1 MIWFSTIIS
10 PSINPSF
17 LIVKYILLLICC
29 LNSAVPFF
37 AQSSFQLGK
46 ASFDSIAKVLE
57 NYYVFPDKANEM
69 SIYLKQ
75 NAASYD
81 TFKNGNNL
89 AEQLTLDLRKICKD
103 QHLKIIFEE
112 SGTVEKSQPAGAPN
126 SRSSWLRS
134 LLTEN
139 NFGIKEKSILPGNIG
154 YLNIPMFGPLNL
166 CADTLI
172 AAMKYVASTDA
183 LILDLRNSR
192 GSLDENA
199 VPFLSSYFFAEPIHM
214 FDFYTRHN
222 QTTRQF
228 WTYAVVPGPL
238 YLNKP
243 VYILTSGRTFSGG
256 EELAYDLQQLK
267 RAKIIGETTRGGANP
282 TDLIRADANFSVSVP
297 VSRVINSVTGTNW
310 EQVGV
315 KPDVAVKSN
324 MALYTA
330 QELLLD
336 SFLKTPTTGI
346 EHKKILQQLLADH
359 RSNRPVL
366 RTIEFDLPGYPD
378 AKEVY
383 LSGSFNN
390 WAPRTTAMKRTARG
404 WAVAIEASPGELT
417 YKFVVDGKF
426 ILDPSNQQVK
436 TENGKENSLIL
447 VK

>member
-1 MIWFSTIIS
+1 
-10 PSINPSF
+10 
-17 LIVKYILLLICC
+17 VKYILLLICC
-29 LNSAVPFF
+29 LNTAIPFF
-37 AQSSFQLGK
+37 AQSSFQFRRT
-46 ASFDSIAKVLE
+46 SFDSIGKVLE
-57 NYYVFPDKANEM
+57 KYYVFSDKAGEM
-69 SIYLKQ
+69 SAYLRQ
-75 NAASYD
+75 HAASYD
-81 TFKNGNNL
+81 TFKNGNSL

-112 SGTVEKSQPAGAPN
+112 PRPAVKSETVAVSGSHN
-126 SRSSWLRS
+126 SWLKN

-139 NFGIKEKSILPGNIG
+139 NYGIKEKSILPGNIG

-172 AAMKYVASTDA
+172 AAMKYVAQTDA
-183 LILDLRNSR
+183 LILDLRSSR

-199 VPFLSSYFFAEPIHM
+199 VPFLSSYFFAEPVHM

-267 RAKIIGETTRGGANP
+267 RVKIIGETTRGGANP
-282 TDLIRADANFSVSVP
+282 TDLVRADVSFSVSVP
-297 VSRVINSVTGTNW
+297 VSRVINAVTGTNW

-330 QELLLD
+330 RELLLD
-336 SFLKTPTTGI
+336 SFLRTPAIGMD
-346 EHKKILQQLLADH
+346 HKKTLQQVLTDLRLH
-359 RSNRPVL
+359 KPVL
-366 RTIEFDLPGYPD
+366 RTVEFKLQGYPD

-390 WAPRTTAMKRTARG
+390 WAPRTTAMKRTAQG
-404 WAVAIEASPGELT
+404 WAVSIEASPGDLM
-417 YKFVVDGKF
+417 YKFVVDGKWM
-426 ILDPSNQQVK
+426 LDPSNQQVK
-436 TENGKENSLIL
+436 KENGSDNSLMLI
-447 VK
+447 K

>member
-1 MIWFSTIIS
+1 MST
-10 PSINPSF
+10 
-17 LIVKYILLLICC
+17 
-29 LNSAVPFF
+29 
-37 AQSSFQLGK
+37 
-46 ASFDSIAKVLE
+46 
-57 NYYVFPDKANEM
+57 
-69 SIYLKQ
+69 YLRQ
-75 NAASYD
+75 HAASYD
-81 TFKNGNNL
+81 TFRNGNGL

-112 SGTVEKSQPAGAPN
+112 PRPAVKAQDVAPSA
-126 SRSSWLRS
+126 SRNSWLNN

-139 NFGIKEKSILPGNIG
+139 NYGIKEKSILPGNIG

-172 AAMKYVASTDA
+172 AAMKYVAQTDA
-183 LILDLRNSR
+183 LILDLRSSR

-199 VPFLSSYFFAEPIHM
+199 VPFLSSYFFAEPVHM

-243 VYILTSGRTFSGG
+243 VYVLTSGRTFSGG
-256 EELAYDLQQLK
+256 EELTYDLQQLK
-267 RAKIIGETTRGGANP
+267 RATIVGETTRGGANP
-282 TDLIRADANFSVSVP
+282 TDLIRADVDFSVSVP
-297 VSRVINSVTGTNW
+297 VSRVINAVTGTNW

-315 KPDVAVKSN
+315 KPDIAVKSN

-336 SFLKTPTTGI
+336 SLLLKSTI
-346 EHKKILQQLLADH
+346 DSDQKNILQQVLANH
-359 RSNRPVL
+359 RLNKPVL
-366 RTIEFDLPGYPD
+366 RSVEFSLQGYPD

-390 WAPRTTAMKRTARG
+390 WAPRTTAMKRTAQG
-404 WAVAIEASPGELT
+404 WVVSIEASPGELT
-417 YKFVVDGKF
+417 YKFVVDGKW
-426 ILDPSNQQVK
+426 IPDPFNKQVK
-436 TENGKENSLIL
+436 TENGSENSLIL

>member
-1 MIWFSTIIS
+1 M
-10 PSINPSF
+10 
-17 LIVKYILLLICC
+17 KYIFLLICC
-29 LNSAVPFF
+29 LNSVTALF
-37 AQSSFQLGK
+37 AQSPFQLRR
-46 ASFDSIAKVLE
+46 STFDSIAKVLE
-57 NYYVFPDKANEM
+57 NYYVFPDKAGEM

-75 NAASYD
+75 QAASYD

-112 SGTVEKSQPAGAPN
+112 PIPAVKAQNVAPSG
-126 SRSSWLRS
+126 SRNSWLKN

-139 NFGIKEKSILPGNIG
+139 NYGIKEKSVLPGNIG
-154 YLNIPMFGPLNL
+154 YLNIPMFCPLNL

-172 AAMKYVASTDA
+172 AAMKYVAQTDA
-183 LILDLRNSR
+183 LILDLRSSR

-199 VPFLSSYFFAEPIHM
+199 VPFLSSYFFVEPVHM

-267 RAKIIGETTRGGANP
+267 RARIIGETTRGGANP
-282 TDLIRADANFSVSVP
+282 TELIRADINFSVSVP
-297 VSRVINSVTGTNW
+297 VSRVINAVTGTNW

-336 SFLKTPTTGI
+336 SFLLKSNIGTDQKNT
-346 EHKKILQQLLADH
+346 LQQVLANH
-359 RSNRPVL
+359 RLNKPVL
-366 RTIEFDLPGYPD
+366 RTVAFSLQGYPD

-390 WAPRTTAMKRTARG
+390 WAPRTTAMKRTAQG
-404 WAVAIEASPGELT
+404 WTVSIEVSPGELT
-417 YKFVVDGKF
+417 YKFVVDGKWM
-426 ILDPSNQQVK
+426 LDPSNQQVK
-436 TENGKENSLIL
+436 KENGSDNSLMLI
-447 VK
+447 K